1 MSDSLINNSKENKSA
16 ARDSKENTNDNVLS
30 PMEITTP
37 TTRKRIE
44 MQDLMQ
50 WKHLDPS
57 NSSERKCSLIDD
69 PILKGA
75 LIYLSFVFKNDVYAS
90 ASS

>member
-1 MSDSLINNSKENKSA
+1 M
-16 ARDSKENTNDNVLS
+16 ENT
-30 PMEITTP
+30 TP
-37 TTRKRIE
+37 ILRKRIE

-50 WKHLDPS
+50 WEHFDP
-57 NSSERKCSLIDD
+57 NIISEGNNSLIQD

-75 LIYLSFVFKNDVYAS
+75 LNYLSYVFKNDTYAS